1 MISARTGHVLRILTI
16 AAFVASGVLA
26 WRLLD
31 GSGSNPVEEPDP
43 AAEAY
48 DVKTAIA
55 VSKAQPMTVTG
66 FVFDGPGSV
75 GLRMCNGR
83 RGSNPPR
90 CVGPFLGL
98 EQVDAG
104 SFELRQGKLDGR
116 PYGWSPEP
124 VTMTGILV
132 GTVFTV
138 QVVLN

>member
-1 MISARTGHVLRILTI
+1 MISARTGHILRILTI

-31 GSGSNPVEEPDP
+31 GSGSEPVED
-43 AAEAY
+43 ADRGTEAY
-48 DVKTAIA
+48 DVKTAIG
-55 VSKAQPMTVTG
+55 VSRAEPMTVTG
-66 FVFDGPGSV
+66 FVFDGPGPV

-83 RGSNPPR
+83 RGTNPPR

-104 SFELRQGKLDGR
+104 SFELRQGTLDGR

-124 VTMTGILV
+124 VTATGVLV

-138 QVVLN
+138 QVVLG